1 MNIIRVTKTTANRID
16 AVFTGDKYLFL
27 NPDFG
32 LVGVAERIEVNF
44 DHTLTKF
51 SVERSMQIEPRMIE
65 KVISDNENKFLNFKK
80 IRFEYKNLE
89 NMQQHTLPYMPNVV
103 LSKVY

>member
-32 LVGVAERIEVNF
+32 LVGVAERIE
-44 DHTLTKF
+44 H
-51 SVERSMQIEPRMIE
+51 
-65 KVISDNENKFLNFKK
+65 KFLNFKK